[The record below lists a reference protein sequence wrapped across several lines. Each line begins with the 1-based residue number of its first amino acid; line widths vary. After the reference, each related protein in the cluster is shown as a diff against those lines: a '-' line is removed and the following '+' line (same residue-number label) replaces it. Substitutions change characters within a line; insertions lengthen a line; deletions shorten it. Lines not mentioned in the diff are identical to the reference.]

1 MKNNK
6 IRIYSIFITF
16 RRTACFIFVAPFSG
30 LLNHVVNYMEK
41 LTEDLIEVF
50 GAREHNLKNIDIAIP
65 KNKLVVITGISGSGK
80 SSLAFDTIYSE
91 GQRRYME
98 TFGAYARQFI
108 GDMERPDVDKITGL
122 SPVISIEQKTTNKNP
137 RSTVGTITEVYDFLR
152 LLFARIGEAYSYN
165 TGKKMVKWSEEEI
178 VENIFTRFYNK
189 KINLLAPLIRGRKG
203 HYRELFEDIRKKG
216 FLKVRVDGEV
226 KDLVPK
232 MQLDRY
238 KIHDIELVVD
248 RLQVTAD
255 LKARLS
261 QSVQQSL
268 KLGKDL
274 MFLLVQDDN
283 ETKSRKTAKARNT
296 ELEFAPVQEGG
307 TVIQYSK
314 LLMCEDTG
322 ISYEE
327 PSPNAFSFNSPY
339 GACPTCKGLG
349 TTFHINMEAVIPDPS
364 LSIGEGGIAPLGGE
378 REAYVYRQAQEV
390 AKKSKI
396 SLTKPIKEIPKKS
409 LNILLYGNE
418 EGIEKEIDFENVGND
433 TSEGYE
439 GIVNM
444 LNRWFNNGQREEL
457 RNWAEDYMQLKPCES
472 CGGARLKKE
481 SLWFKIAGRNIAE
494 LGNMNLD
501 NLAAWLDGIE
511 LRISNKQNLIGKD
524 VLKEIRER
532 LQFLLDVGL
541 TYLTL
546 NRSSK
551 TLSGGESQR
560 IRLATQIGSQ
570 LQGITYVLDE
580 PSIGLHQRDNHRL
593 IDALKNL
600 RDIGNSV
607 LVVEHD
613 KDIMLAADHLIDIG
627 PKAGYHGGRIVAQ
640 GDPKHLLQ
648 LDTLTSGYLNG
659 HLKIE
664 IPPQRRPGNGKLLEL
679 KGATG
684 NNLAGIDVKFP
695 LGKFIVVTGVS
706 GSGKS
711 TLINETLY
719 PILSQHAYG
728 SKTAPLA
735 YKTVKGLDNIDK
747 VVEIDQSPI
756 GRTPRSNPATYCGF
770 FTEIRTLFAS
780 IPEAKIRGYN
790 AGRFSFNVKSGR
802 CEVCEGGGMRVI
814 EMNFLPDV
822 YVHCEKCNGKRY
834 NRETL
839 EIRYKGKSI
848 ADVLEMTVEEAVE
861 FFQAVPFIYRK
872 IKVLQEVGLGYI
884 TLGQSAVT
892 LSGGEAQRVKLST
905 ELSKR
910 DTGKTFYIL
919 DEPTTG
925 LHFEDIR
932 HLLDVLNKLVERG
945 NTVLVIEHN
954 MDVIKVA
961 DHIIDIGP
969 EGGDG
974 GGNILFEGTPEEL
987 VKVKESHTA
996 RFLKAELH

>member
-1 MKNNK
+1 MKAENE
-6 IRIYSIFITF
+6 
-16 RRTACFIFVAPFSG
+16 V
-30 LLNHVVNYMEK
+30 
-41 LTEDLIEVF
+41 IEVS
-50 GAREHNLKNIDIAIP
+50 GARVHNLKNIDISIP
-65 KNKLVVITGISGSGK
+65 KNELVVITGISGSGK

-137 RSTVGTITEVYDFLR
+137 RSTVGTITEVYDFFR
-152 LLFARIGEAYSYN
+152 LLFARVGEAYSYN

-178 VENIFTRFYNK
+178 VENIFERFRGQ
-189 KINLLAPLIRGRKG
+189 KINLLAPVVRGRKG

-216 FLKVRVDGEV
+216 YLKVRVDSEI
-226 KDLVPK
+226 KDLAPK
-232 MQLDRY
+232 MQVDRY
-238 KIHDIELVVD
+238 KIHDIEIVVD
-248 RLQVTAD
+248 RLEVNTAS
-255 LKARLS
+255 KARLS
-261 QSVQQSL
+261 QSVQATL
-268 KLGKDL
+268 KLGKEL
-274 MFLLVQDDN
+274 MFLLVDQTDQ
-283 ETKSRKTAKARNT
+283 
-296 ELEFAPVQEGG
+296 PV
-307 TVIQYSK
+307 QYSK
-314 LLMCEDTG
+314 QLMCEDTG

-327 PSPNAFSFNSPY
+327 PSPNSFSFNSPY
-339 GACPTCKGLG
+339 GACPYCKGIG
-349 TTFHINMEAVIPDPS
+349 TAYAIDMEAVLPDRA
-364 LSIGEGGIAPLGGE
+364 LSISEGGIAPLGEE
-378 REAYVYRQAQEV
+378 RNASVFQQVVAF
-390 AKKSKI
+390 AKKHKI
-396 SLTKPIKEIPKKS
+396 NMNKPVEALPAGQ
-409 LNILLYGNE
+409 LELLLYGDGGASQE
-418 EGIEKEIDFENVGND
+418 LDLDGSDDSIPDIYTG
-433 TSEGYE
+433 SYE
-439 GIVNM
+439 GIIPM
-444 LNRWFNNGQREEL
+444 LKRWFFSTQTSEWLREWVEQFMMLKACPSCNG
-457 RNWAEDYMQLKPCES
+457 D
-472 CGGARLKKE
+472 RLKKE
-481 SLWFKIAGRNIAE
+481 SLWFRVDEKNIAE
-494 LGNMNLD
+494 LSNLNLD
-501 NLAAWLDGIE
+501 KLGVWLNGIE
-511 LRISNKQNLIGKD
+511 SRLSKKQNAIAKD
-524 VLKEIRER
+524 ILKEIRER

-546 NRSSK
+546 YRPSR

-570 LQGITYVLDE
+570 LQGITYILDE

-593 IDALKNL
+593 ITSLQNL

-613 KDIMLAADHLIDIG
+613 KDIMLAADYLIDIG
-627 PKAGYHGGRIVAQ
+627 PKAGYHGGRVVAK
-640 GDPKHLLQ
+640 GSPKEILK
-648 LDTLTSGYLNG
+648 LDTITAGYLNG

-664 IPPQRRPGNGKLLEL
+664 TPAERRPGNGKILEL

-684 NNLAGIDVKFP
+684 NNLKNVSVKFP
-695 LGKFIVVTGVS
+695 LGKLIVVTGVS

-719 PILSQHAYG
+719 PILSQHAYH
-728 SKTAPLA
+728 SKKTPMA
-735 YKTVKGLDNIDK
+735 YKSVKGLEHIDK

-770 FTEIRTLFAS
+770 FTDIRTLFAAV
-780 IPEAKIRGYN
+780 PEAKIRGYN
-790 AGRFSFNVKSGR
+790 AGRFSFNVKTGR
-802 CEVCEGGGMRVI
+802 CDVCEGGGMRVI

-822 YVHCEKCNGKRY
+822 YVPCEKCNGKRY

-848 ADVLEMTVEEAVE
+848 SDVLDMTVDDAVE
-861 FFQAVPFIYRK
+861 FFQAVPSIYRK
-872 IKVLQEVGLGYI
+872 IKTLQDVGLGYI

-905 ELSKR
+905 ELSKK

-925 LHFEDIR
+925 LHFEDIK
-932 HLLDVLNKLVERG
+932 HLLQVLNKLVDKG

-961 DHIIDIGP
+961 DHIIDLGP

-974 GGNILFEGTPEEL
+974 GGRILFEGTPEAL
-987 VKVKESHTA
+987 VKCKESYTGQY
-996 RFLKAELH
+996 LKAEL